1 MQQLSEQNR
10 EKLDGIVQEM
20 ISNGE
25 SESNIQF
32 VVNDFKSIYGE
43 NEETKIEPEVP
54 TWLEN
59 TFGDDTFGVDFAS
72 DMYRAIKS
80 GWNQSSAVGEIKD
93 VFIGDR
99 SDEALNDMRKAL
111 EDSKKSAVSEEMQEY
126 QQLVEKYK
134 KDGDSGFLAGF
145 KALLQNPTI
154 GPEVILS
161 SGVGMVRT
169 ALEAPGLVA
178 AGAATGAAA
187 GAAGL
192 GAGVAAGTFV
202 GASTAAMTAMETTG
216 TFAELLQ
223 EELKER
229 GLDFSKNDDIR
240 KVFEDEDA
248 MFSIRSKALGRG
260 IAIGAIEALTGGIA
274 SKIGARAIGGT
285 RRAIAGAAVKGTLV
299 EAAGGAIGETAGML
313 AAGQELKGEEI
324 LLEGLAGTVTAPGTI
339 GLGYLSG
346 KQEYSVNGKKIKGS
360 EANGINTINE
370 IIDKSPDEDFVGT
383 KFKIKNNKDLEQ
395 KIQDRRKKIIKENK
409 DLVKKKVQP
418 EAVTDLE
425 KRLDKEIKKTEQLI
439 KQVQKTDGGIEAE
452 AFELRL
458 KDLKEKKKGLN
469 DQINFQID
477 QLNEEETLSLMNID
491 DDVSLYQSILNDP
504 NSSDLAKQSAKEQL
518 AKLKAA
524 QLSIISNPDAADIA
538 NPNGPTKQKNI
549 DLSEK
554 TQKAYEA
561 KGKNSWGEVAKH
573 QAGLI
578 NSIATSM
585 WSKVSADK
593 RVGTFDDFK
602 AALVSDKG
610 GIVGL
615 VKTYNPETGVP
626 LAAYIANRKSGL
638 PARANR
644 IIKQFT
650 KQDTQKSINDLIKTA
665 YAEETNIDI
674 ELDSRINHEK
684 LGLSNLLGDLDND
697 TEIGLQKVENDL
709 KLLGEVTQKKR
720 QSAALK
726 SFNEVFNFKYKNKVK
741 DFIGKNTKT
750 KNDFSKF
757 LKSNLPLLKK
767 IALKNIDFQK
777 GSSLISK
784 TWNQVMPSDQDFL
797 DYYEG
802 ADSPSPQTLS
812 DRKTSLTKAITDQL
826 ATDARESYFEDKQE
840 QRELF
845 NEQQGISFQQ
855 TIDNTVE
862 ALHGTP
868 GANIF
873 MKDQEMMRNSDEIN
887 AAGKTW
893 QGFTKQ
899 NYEGQYNALD
909 RNNPNFLDDFKKNF
923 MDVHANKFSK
933 DFWSTSSF
941 ASVQK
946 RSKGPNA
953 SSIFFNKEG
962 LNKQLEGITFD
973 KNKPKLP
980 KKFNFSTNKKLKTF
994 GSGKNKLNIREYIKT
1009 EEFKNNE
1016 AQKLPALKNIFLTF
1030 QEILQEDP
1038 AALPYIIELLKDSA
1052 KYQGHFMR
1060 FLAPFK
1066 FFTKNFDAIIVEEH
1080 TLPQIIVTKFLLQS
1094 AIEGKVE
1101 ENFKYIEQNYFQ
1113 GALEKVHDDMLKGE
1127 YEGRPFDFQK
1137 KVLDG
1142 QMWDDQTWARYFNKL
1157 VESNGGIPPS
1167 NYELLNGKTIAEE
1180 FNVTSSGVLAS
1191 LEMQEATKSKVNRKL
1206 QKLVQFQEDS
1216 LENFELSDSERLEAL
1231 IDILQSQYP
1240 DKFVMTN
1247 QEDVVKY
1254 LMANYGY
1261 TKESA
1266 IEAMN
1271 QKGFR
1276 DPDIIYIN
1284 LEKAGLDTPMHEFTH
1299 EWADLVNKKDP
1310 ALFNAI
1316 YEKLKTHPRFAEA
1329 VERMNTPGIG
1339 GYSEMSPDS
1348 FNYKNEVMAYILGE
1362 EGASLYNLFEGDA
1375 EAKSLIDKFFNY
1387 IREALGFD
1395 PTTKNFADLTVNEV
1409 IKLSVK
1415 DIVEGNPAAN
1425 FDKLKNKAEG
1435 KSWFAKTEA
1444 NQSPS
1449 QRAKLD
1455 PILRA
1460 FNKIKLSY
1468 RADKNLAK
1476 AINEAYKE
1484 VQGLMEFSDF
1494 VKLVVDNTKESVVG
1508 TSKQL
1513 LIAKADVIKANKI
1526 AEESIKKLEE
1536 GKIKEENKSDLQN
1549 KFRRMIYTAAAEGA
1563 KASRWFIPPNAE
1575 DFKGLLYTFLP
1586 KGKAGIEA
1594 RKFLE
1599 EHLLKPYS
1607 DGIAALDTEILN
1619 KSKAWEKM
1627 SKGYKLNEKVEGT
1640 PYTIGDAIKIYNAI
1654 QRGDDVTIAKQK
1666 HMDALIHAVES
1677 DQTLLDL
1684 AEAIEENF
1692 PIDIKDGWQNKT
1704 LAKEIFDAINNGA
1717 RDRALKTFNEN
1728 VDAIFNDTTLD
1739 LIGDQFGNNFKQAL
1753 KNTLRRMKSGRNRVS
1768 TDAQSNVWLN
1778 WINRAVGT
1786 TMFFNSRS
1794 ALLQTIS
1801 SLNFIG
1807 LKDNNIFQA
1816 AAAYANRKQFQEDYK
1831 KLWNSDYLKNRRDGA
1846 KFDVLADEIVEGDPQ
1861 GINKLLKNGF
1871 LPTRYADSFAI
1882 ALGGAAFYRNRVNAL
1897 VKQGMDVKQAEQQ
1910 AMNDWRKE
1918 AENSQQSAD
1927 PSKIS
1932 EIQASS
1938 LGRIIYAFANTPFQ
1952 YARIVK
1958 RRLQDI
1964 TSGRSAAEGR
1974 VQSDLGTILYYGAV
1988 QAVMFN
1994 ALQSGL
2000 AALAFGDDD
2009 DEEIQKLK
2017 DKKYLMSIERGLTS
2031 FAKSLGNPGAV
2042 SATLYSLMKE
2052 GYLQQT
2058 GQKRPDPNAFAITA
2072 TSISPPIN
2080 SKLRDLASAYRSFNK
2095 IDEDDLLTPSL
2106 DNEALTMS
2114 GEIASFAGVPL
2125 DRVIRKARHLAAIKN
2140 EELEAWQKL
2149 WLVLGWNEWDLGVD
2163 TRADKNLFKEV
2174 KFDDD
2179 AFEEAKFEESTF
2191 KKLKPGV
2198 AGVANNDGTIELDP
2212 NLSPEEKRKTI
2223 QHEKQHLL
2231 DMKNKKIKL
2240 NYDDN
2245 FVYYK
2250 NKKYKRANGN
2260 IVYNGKSYIEG
2271 HPDLP
2276 WEKRAYKAEK
2286 TRKFLYA

>member
-32 VVNDFKSIYGE
+32 VVNDFKSIYAE
-43 NEETKIEPEVP
+43 NEEPKIEPEVP

-72 DMYRAIKS
+72 DMYRAVKS

-161 SGVGMVRT
+161 SGVGMART

-223 EELKER
+223 EELKEK
-229 GLDFSKNDDIR
+229 GLDFNRNDDIR

-274 SKIGARAIGGT
+274 GKIGARAIGGT

-313 AAGQELKGEEI
+313 AAGQELRGEEI

-370 IIDKSPDEDFVGT
+370 IIDKSPDGDFVGT
-383 KFKIKNNKDLEQ
+383 KFKVKNNKDLEQ

-418 EAVTDLE
+418 ETVTDLE

-518 AKLKAA
+518 DKLKTA
-524 QLSIISNPDAADIA
+524 QLSIISNPDATDMA

-593 RVGTFDDFK
+593 KVGTYDDFK

-684 LGLSNLLGDLDND
+684 LGLSDLLGDLDND

-802 ADSPSPQTLS
+802 ANSPSPQTLS

-899 NYEGQYNALD
+899 NYEGQYNTLD
-909 RNNPNFLDDFKKNF
+909 RKDPEFKNDFKKNF
-923 MDVHANKFSK
+923 MDVHANKFSE

-941 ASVQK
+941 AFY
-946 RSKGPNA
+946 KGEDVNK
-953 SSIFFNKEG
+953 SSIFGNKEG
-962 LNKQLEGITFD
+962 LNEQIKGITFD

-980 KKFNFSTNKKLKTF
+980 KKFNYSTKKKLKTF

-1038 AALPYIIELLKDSA
+1038 TALPYIIELLKDSA

-1060 FLAPFK
+1060 YLAPFK
-1066 FFTKNFDAIIVEEH
+1066 FFTKNLDAIIVEEH
-1080 TLPQIIVTKFLLQS
+1080 SLPQIIVTKFLLQS

-1113 GALEKVHDDMLKGE
+1113 GALEEVHDNMLKGE
-1127 YEGRPFDFQK
+1127 YEGRSFNFQS

-1180 FNVTSSGVLAS
+1180 FNVTSSGILAS

-1240 DKFVMTN
+1240 DKFIMTN

-1299 EWADLVNKKDP
+1299 EWAELVNKKDP
-1310 ALFNAI
+1310 GLFNAI
-1316 YEKLKTHPRFAEA
+1316 YEKLKNHPRFAEA

-1395 PTTKNFADLTVNEV
+1395 PTTKNFSDLTVNEV

-1425 FDKLKNKAEG
+1425 FDKLKNKSEG

-1513 LIAKADVIKANKI
+1513 LIAKADMIKANKI

-1549 KFRRMIYTAAAEGA
+1549 KFRRMIYKAAAEGA
-1563 KASRWFIPPNAE
+1563 KTSRWFIPPNAE

-1586 KGKAGIEA
+1586 KGKAGVEA

-1599 EHLLKPYS
+1599 ETLLKPYS

-1627 SKGYKLNEKVEGT
+1627 SKGYKFNEKVEGT
-1640 PYTIGDAIKIYNAI
+1640 PYTLGDAIKIYNAT

-1677 DQTLLDL
+1677 DQNLLDL
-1684 AEAIEENF
+1684 AEAIEESF
-1692 PIDIKDGWQNKT
+1692 PINVKDGWQNKT

-1717 RDRALKTFNEN
+1717 RDRALTTFSDN
-1728 VDAIFNDTTLD
+1728 VDAIFNDTTMD

-1807 LKDNNIFQA
+1807 LKDNNIFKA
-1816 AAAYANRKQFQEDYK
+1816 AAAYANTKQFNEDYK
-1831 KLWNSDYLKNRRDGA
+1831 KLWNSDYLRNRRDGA
-1846 KFDVLADEIVEGDPQ
+1846 KFDVLADEIAEGDPK
-1861 GINKLLKNGF
+1861 GLNKLLKNGF

-1897 VKQGMDVKQAEQQ
+1897 VKDGMDVAQAEEQ
-1910 AMNDWRKE
+1910 AMNDWRRE

-1938 LGRIIYAFANTPFQ
+1938 LGRIVYAFANTPFQ

-1964 TSGRSAAEGR
+1964 TSGRSASEGR
-1974 VQSDLGTILYYGAV
+1974 VQSDLGTILYYGAI

-2009 DEEIQKLK
+2009 DEEIKKLK

-2042 SATLYSLMKE
+2042 SATLYSLLKE

-2058 GQKRPDPNAFAITA
+2058 GQKRPDPNVFAITA

-2080 SKLRDLASAYRSFNK
+2080 SKLRDLSSAYRSFNK
-2095 IDEDDLLTPSL
+2095 IDEEDLLTPSL
-2106 DNEALTMS
+2106 DSEALTMS
-2114 GEIASFAGVPL
+2114 GEIASFGGVPL

-2140 EELEAWQKL
+2140 EELELWQKI

-2163 TRADKNLFKEV
+2163 TRVDKNLFKKA
-2174 KFDDD
+2174 KFDDTD
-2179 AFEEAKFEESTF
+2179 FEEAEFKESTF

-2198 AGVANNDGTIELDP
+2198 AGVANNDGTIELAPD
-2212 NLSPEEKRKTI
+2212 LSPEEKKKTI

-2250 NKKYKRANGN
+2250 NNKYKRVNGK
-2260 IVYNGKSYIEG
+2260 IEYNGKSYMEG

-2286 TRKFLYA
+2286 TKTFLYA